1 MGYSS
6 CGRKKLDTL
15 SDLYLLR
22 MKMKEFKFYAVI
34 ILKITILNA
43 IAC

>member
-1 MGYSS
+1 MGYSPWG
-6 CGRKKLDTL
+6 CKELDTL

-22 MKMKEFKFYAVI
+22 MKMKEFKIYAVI